1 MTFSREEYHQ
11 LQQRSDTLK
20 KILSSIPRV
29 IDNRPVFLDV
39 SSSTFSAI
47 KGGATT
53 KTLHK
58 TINCHRTGETDI
70 FFRR

>member
-1 MTFSREEYHQ
+1 MHLHHTNGISLYVLHVLTIYSREEYHQ

-39 SSSTFSAI
+39 S
-47 KGGATT
+47 
-53 KTLHK
+53 L
-58 TINCHRTGETDI
+58 D
-70 FFRR
+70 

>member
-39 SSSTFSAI
+39 SPPKFSAI
-47 KGGATT
+47 KGSGPTE
-53 KTLHK
+53 KLHE
-58 TINCHRTGETDI
+58 TINCHRTSN
-70 FFRR
+70 